1 MSMFPI
7 ATYTVPAGGAS
18 GAVYFNS
25 IPQNFTHLQFRL
37 MTRSANTGQNA
48 GIYTIGNS
56 FHQMYGDGATVTN
69 YAVTGA
75 SNGIFNTVG
84 NSATANVYCPAIIDI
99 LDYTSTS
106 KAKVL
111 KITDGYDSN
120 GAGLVELHSTLVNS
134 TAAVT
139 GIFFDVGGTGFAQF
153 SRFDLYGISTSNATG
168 A

>member
-1 MSMFPI
+1 MFPI
-7 ATYTVPAGGAS
+7 SSYTVPAGGAA
-18 GAVYFNS
+18 GAVFITN

-48 GIYTIGNS
+48 GTYTIGNT

-69 YAVTGA
+69 YAVTGV

-99 LDYTSTS
+99 LDYSSTT
-106 KAKVL
+106 KTKVI

-120 GAGLVELHSTLVNS
+120 GAGIVELFSILVNS
-134 TAAVT
+134 TAAIS
-139 GIFFDVGGTGFAQF
+139 GIFFDVGGSGYAQF